1 MQIGQKMNKTA
12 KLTLTAVMTC
22 ALLLSGCSTL
32 KGIGKKDSNVIA
44 SAEKSETG
52 YYQDAQTALEKNRY
66 NEAMTALNG
75 LRTFYPTGQY
85 AEQALL
91 DLIYAQYRANDF
103 EAVIKSTAEFIRS
116 YPTSRH
122 VDYALYVQG
131 VTNMGGAPK
140 ASRLFNLDQSQRD
153 VSYLRL
159 AFQDFSNLIQ
169 YFPDSA
175 YAPDAAQR
183 MRAIYNN
190 FAEHELVAARWY
202 VKRGAYV
209 AAANRA
215 KWVFQYFP
223 QSGGV
228 PEAIAILAYSNE
240 KLGLTDT
247 ANQYKTLLQINYP
260 QYLGVNGQVNIGNN
274 QSFAK
279 KALSSVSFG
288 RFGRAKDASTHQS
301 GQYDGTTRT
310 QIITSAQEIALPET
324 TTEATT
330 PKTGNTGN
338 TRHIGLGLPD
348 DEAQVGNINQTPR

>member
-1 MQIGQKMNKTA
+1 MNKTA
-12 KLTLTAVMTC
+12 KLTLTAIMTS
-22 ALLLSGCSTL
+22 AVLLSGCSTL
-32 KGIGKKDSNVIA
+32 KGIGKKDSEVVQ
-44 SAEKSETG
+44 SAEQSELG
-52 YYQDAQTALEKNRY
+52 YYKTAQAALEKNRY
-66 NEAMTALNG
+66 NEAMSALNS

-103 EAVIKSTAEFIRS
+103 ELVTKSTAEFIRS
-116 YPTSRH
+116 YPTGRH

-159 AFQDFSNLIQ
+159 AFQDFSNLIKH
-169 YFPDSA
+169 FPNSA

-183 MRAIYNN
+183 MRAIYND

-202 VKRGAYV
+202 VKRDAYV

-223 QSGGV
+223 QSDGV
-228 PEAIAILAYSNE
+228 PEAIAILAHSNE
-240 KLGLTDT
+240 QLGLTDT

-260 QYLGVNGQVNIGNN
+260 QYLGANGQVNIGNS

-279 KALSSVSFG
+279 KALSSISFG
-288 RFGRAKDASTHQS
+288 RFGRAKDTPTYQG
-301 GQYDGTTRT
+301 GQYDGATRT
-310 QIITSAQEIALPET
+310 QIITSAQALSLPQASPESADIA
-324 TTEATT
+324 T
-330 PKTGNTGN
+330 PKPADTRN
-338 TRHIGLGLPD
+338 TRRIGLGLPT
-348 DEAQVGNINQTPR
+348 DEAEAGNTNQIP